1 MLRRISWITRRWTR
15 DRHRH
20 REEDLQNRQRPS
32 AAVFF
37 FADAL
42 FPKFLKTG
50 IAGEESEG
58 VLDECVN
65 QEKAVDQDE
74 CFDQCT

>member
-1 MLRRISWITRRWTR
+1 MPVLMAMKEKILLKDIENPPLENYIY
-15 DRHRH
+15 

-65 QEKAVDQDE
+65 QEKAVD
-74 CFDQCT
+74 